1 MISKE
6 QLIRS
11 IEQQLD
17 NLSHLNEM
25 AFNYWCNVLYESDD
39 ETRIEDQWTP
49 LTLYYLEQDVEF
61 HDT

>member
-1 MISKE
+1 MISQE
-6 QLIRS
+6 QLHRC

-17 NLSHLNEM
+17 NLSYLNEM
-25 AFNYWCNVLYESDD
+25 VFNYWCNILYESDD
-39 ETRIEDQWTP
+39 ETKVQDQWTP

>member
-17 NLSHLNEM
+17 NLSYLNEM

-39 ETRIEDQWTP
+39 ETRIQDQWTP